1 LGYDTAVGA
10 TMRLG
15 RAAEPGGRMGRLCAR
30 LIVAAALAAAPRSA
44 VAQDGRIYVLDQEAR
59 SVTLLDLP
67 GAQVVKTVAVEGS
80 PSRLLRTAD
89 GARLIVLDQGEGRD
103 AGDAGFQA
111 KSRAAATIFDGRTLA
126 VRGRVDL
133 GWGLGATPMLSAN
146 GDRLSVVGLGYQGR
160 TAAESLPR
168 EVITVDLAA
177 GKVLSRIELPR
188 KATAAIATPD
198 GRTAVVLSAHE
209 TPRKAPALPA
219 ELRFLDL
226 TAGTVAA
233 TVPLDGDP
241 GAPVLAP
248 DGQFVY
254 LLDRGKPDNNPDKN
268 VNGRLHAV
276 SMTTR
281 TVAAVTEVGSK
292 PRGLVLDERGRQ
304 LLIVSDGP
312 PFKGPGN
319 RDRQGELRVVRGA
332 APAAPIPVGTG
343 PERLETSP
351 DGRTLWVL
359 GTYSAAKLALP
370 GLEPSPPV
378 TFKTWGEELTVS
390 PDGGRLYM
398 LNGEYLYT
406 YDVATGQKIKDVRTG
421 RMGMKTLLAL
431 EAGLKTET
439 SRLEARNEARRQGR
453 SYYAYTEY
461 TLTEPRGTLAIPPDG
476 RAIFALNSQTSDVT
490 IVDGATGE
498 IIRKVP
504 AGGFAVHFM
513 PAAGVAL
520 VPSASEVHAVSLATH
535 QKLADV
541 VTLSTASFAES
552 ALSPDARSAVVHGT
566 GGIAIVDTLGGKPV
580 GVTRT
585 FQRVAAVAIDWGIKR

>member
-1 LGYDTAVGA
+1 MSRY
-10 TMRLG
+10 
-15 RAAEPGGRMGRLCAR
+15 AR
-30 LIVAAALAAAPRSA
+30 LIVAAAMLAGPGSA
-44 VAQDGRIYVLDQEAR
+44 VAQSGRVYVLDQEAR
-59 SVTLLDLP
+59 TVTLLDLP
-67 GAQVVKTVAVEGS
+67 GGQVVKTATVEGS

-89 GARLIVLDQGEGRD
+89 GARLVVLDRGEGRD

-111 KSRAAATIFDGRTLA
+111 KTRAAATILDGRTLA

-133 GWGLGATPMLSAN
+133 GWGLGATPMLAAA
-146 GDRLSVVGLGYQGR
+146 GDRLSVVGPGYQGR
-160 TAAESLPR
+160 TASESLPR
-168 EVITVDLAA
+168 EVVTVDLAA
-177 GKVLSRIELPR
+177 GKLLSRIELPR

-198 GRTAVVLSAHE
+198 GRTAVVLSARE
-209 TPRKAPALPA
+209 PRKPAALPA

-226 TAGTVAA
+226 TAGTITA
-233 TVPLDGDP
+233 TLPLDGDP
-241 GAPVLAP
+241 NGPVLGP
-248 DGQFVY
+248 DGQFLY
-254 LLDRGKPDNNPDKN
+254 LLDRGRPDNNPDKN

-276 SMTTR
+276 SMKTR
-281 TVAAVTEVGSK
+281 TIAAVSEVGSK
-292 PRGLVLDERGRQ
+292 PRGLVLDERGKQ

-319 RDRQGELRVVRGA
+319 RDRPGELRVVRGA
-332 APAAPIPVGTG
+332 EPAAPIPVGTG

-378 TFKTWGEELTVS
+378 TFRTWGEELTVS
-390 PDGGRLYM
+390 PDGRRLYM

-431 EAGLKTET
+431 EAGLKTEA
-439 SRLEARNEARRQGR
+439 SRLEARNEARREGR

-476 RAIFALNSQTSDVT
+476 RALYALNSQTSDVT
-490 IVDGATGE
+490 VVDGTTGE

-504 AGGFAVHFM
+504 AGGFALHFM
-513 PAAGVAL
+513 PAAAVAL
-520 VPSASEVHAVSLATH
+520 VPSASEVHAVGLATH
-535 QKLADV
+535 QKQADV
-541 VTLSTASFAES
+541 VTLANAGFAES
-552 ALSPDARSAVVHGT
+552 ALSPDARIAVVHGT
-566 GGIAIVDTLGGKPV
+566 GGVAIVDASGGKPV

-585 FQRVAAVAIDWGIKR
+585 FRRVAAVAIDWGVTR